1 MTDEVVIVAA
11 GRTPIGSFCGTLADT
26 PAHSLGAAVIKS
38 LLEQTGLGPAQ
49 IDEVILGQVLTA
61 GEGQNPARQAAIEAG
76 LPHSVPA
83 MTINKVCGSGLKAV
97 HLAAQAIKCGDAEI
111 IIAGGQENMS
121 RAPHVL
127 PKSRSGTK
135 MGDWKMLDSMISD
148 GLWDAF
154 NDYHMGVTA
163 ENIVNKF
170 QISREQQDRF
180 AALSQQKTEKAQAD
194 GIFNEEIV
202 PISIPQRKADP
213 VIFSEDEYTKRAGRL
228 MNWTW
233 SKLMR
238 HLPHRPY
245 PSITNWAGTL
255 RK

>member
-11 GRTPIGSFCGTLADT
+11 GRTPIGSFGGTPANI

-38 LLEQTGLGPAQ
+38 LLEKTGLDPAQ

-135 MGDWKMLDSMISD
+135 MGDWKLLDSMITD

-154 NDYHMGVTA
+154 NDYHMA
-163 ENIVNKF
+163 
-170 QISREQQDRF
+170 
-180 AALSQQKTEKAQAD
+180 
-194 GIFNEEIV
+194 
-202 PISIPQRKADP
+202 
-213 VIFSEDEYTKRAGRL
+213 
-228 MNWTW
+228 
-233 SKLMR
+233 
-238 HLPHRPY
+238 
-245 PSITNWAGTL
+245 
-255 RK
+255 